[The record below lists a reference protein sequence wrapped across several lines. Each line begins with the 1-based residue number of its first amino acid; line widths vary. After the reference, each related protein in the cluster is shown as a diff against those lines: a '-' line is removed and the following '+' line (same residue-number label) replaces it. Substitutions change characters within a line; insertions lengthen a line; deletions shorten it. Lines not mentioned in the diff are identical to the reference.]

1 MRYWEINGN
10 LADKQDGI
18 KNYDVFKKAVCTTK
32 TYFDKVFGVE
42 CLNKVPFSVD
52 NATADLGYTPI
63 NTVVLNK
70 IVVIKLGIKPDDY
83 GAKVAYQFAHELTHV
98 VFKAYFGINK
108 PYAGEDEEMI
118 CTASALTVVKNIYP
132 NELYRF
138 IKTASSSDNIGYQNG
153 VPLADAIS
161 YDMEKIKDLIL
172 WFPMKLQYQNNS

>member
-10 LADKQDGI
+10 LADKKDGI
-18 KNYDVFKKAVCTTK
+18 KNYNMFARAISITK
-32 TYFDKVFGVE
+32 CYFDTVFGVD

-52 NATADLGYTPI
+52 NATDDSGYTPI
-63 NTVVLNK
+63 NTVILDKV
-70 IVVIKLGIKPDDY
+70 VVIKLGIKPDDDE
-83 GAKVAYQFAHELTHV
+83 AKVVYQFAHELTHV

-118 CTASALTVVKNIYP
+118 CTAAALTVVKNIYP
-132 NELYRF
+132 NELYKF
-138 IKTASSSDNIGYQNG
+138 IKTASASDNIGYQNG

-172 WFPMKLQYQNNS
+172 WFPMKSQ

>member
-1 MRYWEINGN
+1 M
-10 LADKQDGI
+10 
-18 KNYDVFKKAVCTTK
+18 
-32 TYFDKVFGVE
+32 
-42 CLNKVPFSVD
+42 
-52 NATADLGYTPI
+52 
-63 NTVVLNK
+63 LNK